1 MQQDVKRSAL
11 GGGKAQSIGRA
22 KNTQI
27 GGSGAF
33 RVFNYTFFAL
43 LAVLMV
49 YPFWHVIMLSLSNTR
64 LASSGGIFLWP
75 RGATLSTYRSVL
87 RNKDIISGFG
97 VSTIVTVGGTVAGT
111 LITALTAY
119 PLSKAKLRG
128 GPLMMFLVLFTM
140 LFNAGMV
147 PYYLL
152 LKDLK
157 MLNTLY
163 ALIVPSL
170 VSAYNVIIMRS
181 FFASLPAS
189 LEESAKI
196 DGANDA
202 YIFFRIILPLSMAT
216 VATIALFTA
225 VGYWNDYL
233 STVIY
238 INDRAKWS
246 LQANL
251 RNLLTNT
258 SKAMRE
264 SGIEVNTSM
273 TTSEETIKAASIVVS
288 TVPILVVYPF
298 LQRYFVKGVMVGA
311 IKG

>member
-1 MQQDVKRSAL
+1 MAVQP
-11 GGGKAQSIGRA
+11 
-22 KNTQI
+22 
-27 GGSGAF
+27 GGSRTF
-33 RVFNYTFFAL
+33 QIINYAFFAL
-43 LAVLMV
+43 LAVIMV
-49 YPFWHVIMLSLSNTR
+49 YPFWHVTMLSLSDTR

-75 RGATLSTYRSVL
+75 RGTTLSTYRSVL
-87 RNKDIISGFG
+87 RNKDIINGFG
-97 VSTIVTVGGTVAGT
+97 VSTIVTLGGTFFGT

-119 PLSKAKLRG
+119 PLSKSKLRG
-128 GPLMMFLVLFTM
+128 GALMMFLVLFTM
-140 LFNAGMV
+140 LFDAGMV
-147 PYYLL
+147 PFYLL

-157 MLNTLY
+157 MLNTLF
-163 ALIVPSL
+163 ALIVPGL

-216 VATIALFTA
+216 VATIALFMA
-225 VGYWNDYL
+225 VGYWNDYM

-264 SGIEVNTSM
+264 AGVEVNNSM
-273 TTSEETIKAASIVVS
+273 TTSEETVKAASIVVS
-288 TVPILVVYPF
+288 TVPILIVYPF
-298 LQRYFVKGVMVGA
+298 LQRYFVKGIMVGS